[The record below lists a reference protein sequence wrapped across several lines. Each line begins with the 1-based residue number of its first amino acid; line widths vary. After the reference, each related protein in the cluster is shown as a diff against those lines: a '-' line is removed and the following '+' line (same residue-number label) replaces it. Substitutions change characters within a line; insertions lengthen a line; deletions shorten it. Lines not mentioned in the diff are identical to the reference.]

1 MRSWLWRAEEFRNTV
16 VFLYHRK
23 LLSYDI
29 KTLREDAQLAEK
41 YIIALQYRSRAR
53 ILQAKSFFINIYK

>member
-1 MRSWLWRAEEFRNTV
+1 
-16 VFLYHRK
+16 

-29 KTLREDAQLAEK
+29 KTLREDAQLAEM

-53 ILQAKSFFINIYK
+53 ILQAKSFFDVNSFFANFGK